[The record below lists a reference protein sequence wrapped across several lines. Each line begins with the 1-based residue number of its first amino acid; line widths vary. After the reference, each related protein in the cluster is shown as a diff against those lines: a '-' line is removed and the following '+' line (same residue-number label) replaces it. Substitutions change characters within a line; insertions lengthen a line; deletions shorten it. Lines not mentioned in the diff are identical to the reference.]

1 MKKLAVSLL
10 FTGTFLG
17 LFLNASDFKSMNDK
31 QLLEQAG
38 KVAPSEVPEFRTEVN
53 KRLAVMNEED
63 RKNYKADFK
72 KAMDKNLASL
82 SQEDRNKRKKEILE
96 VIANKKKTM
105 TMKEYRE
112 EGLDLHDC
120 TCEGP
125 FHDHEKKG
133 KKGKKREKKGKKG
146 KKPSHHKH

>member
-1 MKKLAVSLL
+1 MNISEIPITTIMPNLATISLL
-10 FTGTFLG
+10 PTLIAYC
-17 LFLNASDFKSMNDK
+17 NAK
-31 QLLEQAG
+31 E
-38 KVAPSEVPEFRTEVN
+38 
-53 KRLAVMNEED
+53 

-96 VIANKKKTM
+96 AIANKKKTM
-105 TMKEYRE
+105 TMKEYRQ

-120 TCEGP
+120 ACEGP

-133 KKGKKREKKGKKG
+133 KNQAIISISALECANFC
-146 KKPSHHKH
+146 

>member
-17 LFLNASDFKSMNDK
+17 LFLNASDFKSMDNK

-38 KVAPSEVPEFRTEVN
+38 KVAPSEVPEFRAEVN
-53 KRLAVMNEED
+53 KRLKAMKEED

-120 TCEGP
+120 ACEGP
-125 FHDHEKKG
+125 FHDHE
-133 KKGKKREKKGKKG
+133 RKKG
-146 KKPSHHKH
+146 KKPNHHKH

>member
-1 MKKLAVSLL
+1 MRKLAFSLL

-17 LFLNASDFKSMNDK
+17 LFLNASDFKSMDDK

-38 KVAPSEVPEFRTEVN
+38 KVAPSEVPEFRAEVN
-53 KRLAVMNEED
+53 KRLAVMKEED

-96 VIANKKKTM
+96 AIANKKKTM
-105 TMKEYRE
+105 TMKEYRQ

-120 TCEGP
+120 ACEGP
-125 FHDHEKKG
+125 FHDHE
-133 KKGKKREKKGKKG
+133 RKKG

>member
-1 MKKLAVSLL
+1 MKKLAFSLL

-17 LFLNASDFKSMNDK
+17 LFLNASDFKSMDNK

-38 KVAPSEVPEFRTEVN
+38 KVAPSEVPEFRAEVN
-53 KRLAVMNEED
+53 KRLAVMKEEE
-63 RKNYKADFK
+63 RKSYKADFK

-120 TCEGP
+120 ACEGP
-125 FHDHEKKG
+125 FHDHE
-133 KKGKKREKKGKKG
+133 RKKG

>member
-1 MKKLAVSLL
+1 MKKLAFSLL

-17 LFLNASDFKSMNDK
+17 LFLNASDFKSMDDK

-38 KVAPSEVPEFRTEVN
+38 KVAPSEVPEFRAEIN
-53 KRLAVMNEED
+53 KRLAVMKEED

-120 TCEGP
+120 ACEGP
-125 FHDHEKKG
+125 FHDHE
-133 KKGKKREKKGKKG
+133 RKKG

>member
-1 MKKLAVSLL
+1 MKKLAFSLL

-17 LFLNASDFKSMNDK
+17 LFLNASDFKSMDDK

-38 KVAPSEVPEFRTEVN
+38 KVAPSEVPEFRAEVN
-53 KRLAVMNEED
+53 KRLAVMEEED

-120 TCEGP
+120 ACEGP
-125 FHDHEKKG
+125 FHDHE
-133 KKGKKREKKGKKG
+133 RKKG

>member
-1 MKKLAVSLL
+1 MKKLAFSLL

-17 LFLNASDFKSMNDK
+17 LFLNASDFKSMNNQ

-38 KVAPSEVPEFRTEVN
+38 KVAPSEVPEFRAEVN
-53 KRLAVMNEED
+53 KRLKAMKEEE
-63 RKNYKADFK
+63 RKSYKADFK
-72 KAMDKNLASL
+72 KEMDKNLASL

-105 TMKEYRE
+105 TMKEYRQ

-120 TCEGP
+120 ACEGP
-125 FHDHEKKG
+125 FHDHE
-133 KKGKKREKKGKKG
+133 RKKG

>member
-1 MKKLAVSLL
+1 MIAYC
-10 FTGTFLG
+10 
-17 LFLNASDFKSMNDK
+17 NAK
-31 QLLEQAG
+31 E
-38 KVAPSEVPEFRTEVN
+38 
-53 KRLAVMNEED
+53 

-96 VIANKKKTM
+96 AIANKKKTM
-105 TMKEYRE
+105 TMKEYRQ

-120 TCEGP
+120 ACEGP

-133 KKGKKREKKGKKG
+133 KKGKKREKKGKNQAIISVNALGCANFFDFCKTT
-146 KKPSHHKH
+146 P

>member
-1 MKKLAVSLL
+1 MRKLAFSLL

-17 LFLNASDFKSMNDK
+17 LFLNASDFKSMDDK

-38 KVAPSEVPEFRTEVN
+38 KVAPSEVPEFRAEVN
-53 KRLAVMNEED
+53 KRLAVMKEEE

-120 TCEGP
+120 ACEGP
-125 FHDHEKKG
+125 FHDHERKK
-133 KKGKKREKKGKKG
+133 E

>member
-120 TCEGP
+120 ACEGP
-125 FHDHEKKG
+125 FHDHEKKQ
-133 KKGKKREKKGKKG
+133 KREKNQAII
-146 KKPSHHKH
+146 SINA

>member
-1 MKKLAVSLL
+1 MKKLAFSLL
-10 FTGTFLG
+10 FTGAFLG
-17 LFLNASDFKSMNDK
+17 LFLNASNFKSMDDK

-38 KVAPSEVPEFRTEVN
+38 KVAPSEVPEFRAEIN
-53 KRLAVMNEED
+53 KRLAVMKEEE
-63 RKNYKADFK
+63 RKSYKADFK

-120 TCEGP
+120 ACEGP
-125 FHDHEKKG
+125 FHDHEKEG
-133 KKGKKREKKGKKG
+133 KKGKKSG
-146 KKPSHHKH
+146 HHKH

>member
-17 LFLNASDFKSMNDK
+17 LFLNASDFKSMDNK

-38 KVAPSEVPEFRTEVN
+38 KVAPSEVPEFRAEVN
-53 KRLAVMNEED
+53 KRLAAMKEEE
-63 RKNYKADFK
+63 RKSYKADFK

-120 TCEGP
+120 ACEGP
-125 FHDHEKKG
+125 FHDHER
-133 KKGKKREKKGKKG
+133 KKRQKS
-146 KKPSHHKH
+146 KPS

>member
-17 LFLNASDFKSMNDK
+17 LFLNASDFKSMDNQ

-38 KVAPSEVPEFRTEVN
+38 KVAPSEVPEFRAEVN
-53 KRLAVMNEED
+53 KRLQAMKEED
-63 RKNYKADFK
+63 RKSYKADFK

-120 TCEGP
+120 ACEGP

-133 KKGKKREKKGKKG
+133 KKGKKG

>member
-10 FTGTFLG
+10 FTGAFLG
-17 LFLNASDFKSMNDK
+17 LFLNASDFKSMNDQ

-133 KKGKKREKKGKKG
+133 KKGKKSG
-146 KKPSHHKH
+146 HHKH

>member
-1 MKKLAVSLL
+1 MRKLAFSLL

-17 LFLNASDFKSMNDK
+17 LFLNASDFKSMDDK

-38 KVAPSEVPEFRTEVN
+38 KVAPSEVPEFRAEIN
-53 KRLAVMNEED
+53 KRLAVMKEED

-105 TMKEYRE
+105 TMKEYRQ

-120 TCEGP
+120 ACEGP
-125 FHDHEKKG
+125 FHDHE
-133 KKGKKREKKGKKG
+133 RKKG

>member
-1 MKKLAVSLL
+1 MKKLAFSLL

-17 LFLNASDFKSMNDK
+17 LFLNASDFKSMDDK

-38 KVAPSEVPEFRTEVN
+38 KVAPSEVPEFRTEIN
-53 KRLAVMNEED
+53 KRLAVMKEEE
-63 RKNYKADFK
+63 RKKYKADFK

-105 TMKEYRE
+105 TMKEYRQ

-120 TCEGP
+120 ACEGP
-125 FHDHEKKG
+125 FHYHEKKG
-133 KKGKKREKKGKKG
+133 KGKKQ
-146 KKPSHHKH
+146 SYHKH

>member
-1 MKKLAVSLL
+1 MNVSEIPITTIMPNLATISLL
-10 FTGTFLG
+10 PPTLIAYC
-17 LFLNASDFKSMNDK
+17 NAK
-31 QLLEQAG
+31 E
-38 KVAPSEVPEFRTEVN
+38 
-53 KRLAVMNEED
+53 

-96 VIANKKKTM
+96 AIANKKKTM
-105 TMKEYRE
+105 TMKEYRQ

-120 TCEGP
+120 ACEGH

-133 KKGKKREKKGKKG
+133 KKGKKREKT
-146 KKPSHHKH
+146 KPSSALAL

>member
-1 MKKLAVSLL
+1 MKKLAFSLL

-17 LFLNASDFKSMNDK
+17 LFLNASDFKSMDDK

-38 KVAPSEVPEFRTEVN
+38 KVAPSEVPEFRTEIN
-53 KRLAVMNEED
+53 KRLAVMKEED

-120 TCEGP
+120 ACEGP
-125 FHDHEKKG
+125 FHDHERKK
-133 KKGKKREKKGKKG
+133 E

>member
-17 LFLNASDFKSMNDK
+17 LFLNASDFKSMDDK

-38 KVAPSEVPEFRTEVN
+38 KVAPSEVPEFRTEIN
-53 KRLAVMNEED
+53 KRLAVMKEED
-63 RKNYKADFK
+63 RKSYKADFK

-120 TCEGP
+120 ACEGS

-133 KKGKKREKKGKKG
+133 KNQAII
-146 KKPSHHKH
+146 SINA

>member
-1 MKKLAVSLL
+1 MKKLAFSLL

-17 LFLNASDFKSMNDK
+17 LFLNASDFKSMDDK

-133 KKGKKREKKGKKG
+133 KKGKKSG
-146 KKPSHHKH
+146 HHKH

>member
-38 KVAPSEVPEFRTEVN
+38 KVAPSEVPEFRAEVN
-53 KRLAVMNEED
+53 KRLAVMKEED

-120 TCEGP
+120 ACEGP
-125 FHDHEKKG
+125 FHDHE
-133 KKGKKREKKGKKG
+133 RKKG

>member
-1 MKKLAVSLL
+1 MKKLAFSLL
-10 FTGTFLG
+10 FAGTFLG
-17 LFLNASDFKSMNDK
+17 LFLNASDFKSMDDK

-38 KVAPSEVPEFRTEVN
+38 KVAPSEVPEFRAEVN
-53 KRLAVMNEED
+53 KRLAVMKEED

-96 VIANKKKTM
+96 AIANKKKTM

-120 TCEGP
+120 ACEGP
-125 FHDHEKKG
+125 FHDHE
-133 KKGKKREKKGKKG
+133 RKKG

>member
-1 MKKLAVSLL
+1 MRKLAFSLL

-17 LFLNASDFKSMNDK
+17 LFLNASDFKSMDDK

-38 KVAPSEVPEFRTEVN
+38 KVAPSEVPEFRTEIN
-53 KRLAVMNEED
+53 KRLAVMKEEE
-63 RKNYKADFK
+63 RKNYKANFK

-120 TCEGP
+120 ACEGP
-125 FHDHEKKG
+125 FHDHE
-133 KKGKKREKKGKKG
+133 RKKG

>member
-1 MKKLAVSLL
+1 MKKLAFSLL

-38 KVAPSEVPEFRTEVN
+38 KVAPSEVPEFRAEIN
-53 KRLAVMNEED
+53 KRLAVMKEED

-96 VIANKKKTM
+96 AIANKKKTM

-120 TCEGP
+120 ACEGP
-125 FHDHEKKG
+125 FHDHE
-133 KKGKKREKKGKKG
+133 RKKG

>member
-17 LFLNASDFKSMNDK
+17 LFLNASDFKSMDDK

-38 KVAPSEVPEFRTEVN
+38 KVAPSEVPEFRTEIN
-53 KRLAVMNEED
+53 KRLAVMKEEE

-120 TCEGP
+120 ACEGP

-133 KKGKKREKKGKKG
+133 KK
-146 KKPSHHKH
+146 PSYHKH

>member
-1 MKKLAVSLL
+1 MKKLAFSLL

-17 LFLNASDFKSMNDK
+17 LFLNASDFKSMDDK

-38 KVAPSEVPEFRTEVN
+38 KVAPSEVPEFRTEIN
-53 KRLAVMNEED
+53 KRLAAMKEED
-63 RKNYKADFK
+63 RKSYKADFK

-120 TCEGP
+120 ACEGP

-133 KKGKKREKKGKKG
+133 KK
-146 KKPSHHKH
+146 PSHHKH

>member
-1 MKKLAVSLL
+1 MKKLAFSLL

-17 LFLNASDFKSMNDK
+17 LFLNASDFKSMNNQ

-38 KVAPSEVPEFRTEVN
+38 KVAPSEVPEFRAEVN
-53 KRLAVMNEED
+53 KRLKAMKEEE
-63 RKNYKADFK
+63 RKSYKADFK

-105 TMKEYRE
+105 TMKEYRQ

-120 TCEGP
+120 ACEGP
-125 FHDHEKKG
+125 FHDHE
-133 KKGKKREKKGKKG
+133 RKKG

>member
-1 MKKLAVSLL
+1 MKKLAFSLL
-10 FTGTFLG
+10 FAGTFLG
-17 LFLNASDFKSMNDK
+17 LFLNASDFKSMDDK

-38 KVAPSEVPEFRTEVN
+38 KVAPSEVPEFRTEIN
-53 KRLAVMNEED
+53 KRLAVMKEEE

-72 KAMDKNLASL
+72 KTMDKNLASL

-105 TMKEYRE
+105 TMKEYRQ

-120 TCEGP
+120 ACEGP
-125 FHDHEKKG
+125 FHDHE
-133 KKGKKREKKGKKG
+133 RKKG

>member
-1 MKKLAVSLL
+1 MKKLAFSLL

-38 KVAPSEVPEFRTEVN
+38 KVAPSEVPEFRTEIN
-53 KRLAVMNEED
+53 KRLAVMKEED

-96 VIANKKKTM
+96 AIANKKKTM

-120 TCEGP
+120 ACEGP
-125 FHDHEKKG
+125 FHDHE
-133 KKGKKREKKGKKG
+133 RKKG

>member
-1 MKKLAVSLL
+1 MKKLAFSLL

-38 KVAPSEVPEFRTEVN
+38 KVAPSEVPEFRAEIN
-53 KRLAVMNEED
+53 KRLAVMKEEE

-96 VIANKKKTM
+96 AIANKKKTM

-120 TCEGP
+120 ACEGP
-125 FHDHEKKG
+125 FHDHE
-133 KKGKKREKKGKKG
+133 RKKG

>member
-1 MKKLAVSLL
+1 MKKLAFSLL

-17 LFLNASDFKSMNDK
+17 LFLNASDFKSMDDK

-38 KVAPSEVPEFRTEVN
+38 KVAPSEVPEFRAEVN
-53 KRLAVMNEED
+53 KRLAAMKEEE
-63 RKNYKADFK
+63 RKNYKANFK

-120 TCEGP
+120 ACEGP
-125 FHDHEKKG
+125 FHDHE
-133 KKGKKREKKGKKG
+133 RKKG

>member
-17 LFLNASDFKSMNDK
+17 LFLNASDFKSMDNQ

-38 KVAPSEVPEFRTEVN
+38 KVAPSEVPEFRAEVN
-53 KRLAVMNEED
+53 KRLAAMKEEE
-63 RKNYKADFK
+63 RKSYKADFK

-120 TCEGP
+120 ACEGP
-125 FHDHEKKG
+125 FHDHE
-133 KKGKKREKKGKKG
+133 RKKG

>member
-1 MKKLAVSLL
+1 MKKLALSLL

-17 LFLNASDFKSMNDK
+17 LFLNASDFKSMDDK

-38 KVAPSEVPEFRTEVN
+38 KVAPSEVPEFRAEIN
-53 KRLAVMNEED
+53 KRLAVMKEED

-120 TCEGP
+120 ACEGP
-125 FHDHEKKG
+125 FHDHE
-133 KKGKKREKKGKKG
+133 RKKG

>member
-1 MKKLAVSLL
+1 MKKLAFSLL

-17 LFLNASDFKSMNDK
+17 LFLNASDFKSMDDK

-38 KVAPSEVPEFRTEVN
+38 KVAPSEVPEFRTEIN
-53 KRLAVMNEED
+53 KRLAVMKEEE
-63 RKNYKADFK
+63 RKKYKADFK

-96 VIANKKKTM
+96 AITNKKKTM
-105 TMKEYRE
+105 TMKEYRQ

-120 TCEGP
+120 ACEGP
-125 FHDHEKKG
+125 FHDHE
-133 KKGKKREKKGKKG
+133 RKKG
-146 KKPSHHKH
+146 KKPSHHQH